1 MRISRKQLR
10 IILYEEMN
18 RTLLLESK
26 QKNIISF
33 FNSVLQNG
41 IKATVD
47 NSKKNAAKTL
57 GALKGLATYPKEIY
71 DKMKGAKEL
80 YGAIKEVLLN
90 KDLKPEEIKVKI
102 IEAARKTGIASTNAG
117 IDSIMS
123 FFVLIG
129 PGKLLVDKLAGAAK
143 KYLQDK
149 INYIAGDRMLKALAP
164 KTYDLFKK
172 AAERSAKGGLVAAF
186 DTGKKDFKGK
196 LKRIKDSEKEAME
209 DALEKTQYV
218 WNPGKPKKIEM
229 TPEKVKAIRD
239 IFFDTKDKEVNE
251 SLAEKTIKLTRSHLR
266 RIILETL

>member
-1 MRISRKQLR
+1 
-10 IILYEEMN
+10 
-18 RTLLLESK
+18 
-26 QKNIISF
+26 
-33 FNSVLQNG
+33 
-41 IKATVD
+41 
-47 NSKKNAAKTL
+47 
-57 GALKGLATYPKEIY
+57 
-71 DKMKGAKEL
+71 
-80 YGAIKEVLLN
+80 
-90 KDLKPEEIKVKI
+90 
-102 IEAARKTGIASTNAG
+102 
-117 IDSIMS
+117 
-123 FFVLIG
+123 
-129 PGKLLVDKLAGAAK
+129 
-143 KYLQDK
+143 
-149 INYIAGDRMLKALAP
+149 
-164 KTYDLFKK
+164 DLFKK